1 MIDTQILSNGSVLSE
16 ASYEHLCPL
25 LLTWSFCPRIKEFP
39 GDESSGVKHTGPGA
53 EWARFPA
60 PLTPF
65 GEDFDTQDCHLQE
78 WALDPSLPIVLVN
91 RGDTAGN

>member
-1 MIDTQILSNGSVLSE
+1 MALFYRKRPMSIS
-16 ASYEHLCPL
+16 ALCSSPGRFAPE
-25 LLTWSFCPRIKEFP
+25 SRNFP